1 MGEGSEL
8 PGVIS
13 FLRQQLEVAEEE
25 KQLARHE
32 ADRLRSEAQLLKRT
46 SDGLRAQLSSEAE
59 RRQRVQQEEALFKE
73 RKESQTNFNMV
84 KESNA
89 SLRCASLE

>member
-1 MGEGSEL
+1 ML
-8 PGVIS
+8 NHRARHMARVIS

-25 KQLARHE
+25 KQLAQHE
-32 ADRLRSEAQLLKRT
+32 ADRLRSESQLLKRT

-59 RRQRVQQEEALFKE
+59 REKRVEKEEALFKE
-73 RKESQTNFNMV
+73 RRESQANFNMV

-89 SLRCASLE
+89 SLRSVM

>member
-73 RKESQTNFNMV
+73 RKESQVNFNMV

>member
-59 RRQRVQQEEALFKE
+59 RRQRVQLEEALFKE
-73 RKESQTNFNMV
+73 RKESQVNFNMV

>member
-1 MGEGSEL
+1 M
-8 PGVIS
+8 
-13 FLRQQLEVAEEE
+13 AEEE

-46 SDGLRAQLSSEAE
+46 SDGLRAQLSSESE
-59 RRQRVQQEEALFKE
+59 RQQRVEQEEALFKE
-73 RKESQTNFNMV
+73 RRDSQANFNMV

-89 SLRCASLE
+89 SLR